1 MLPFGFLK
9 FLAFLCCLEESFFHV
24 TLLTSILG
32 SSTDITCSPSLVAS
46 NIRPMLMAVSRV
58 RFLLFSKQRCRTLS
72 SSNLHAMAFRINLF
86 VSVISSPRARSLRSV
101 TKESNVSPC
110 SWCLRSNLTAA
121 IIGFFLASRCAL
133 NFWATRSSMSLF
145 TDVMSV
151 FPRSNLNSVPLESE
165 VNLLALVTDEAHQVA
180 YFLFFRALAEWSSEC
195 KFAVLIK
202 SFPLFT
208 QVRGGPIHRW
218 PVVRRVSV
226 SFCHIFVLSFIRRRS
241 KSHYSDTMLH
251 INTRP
256 PCWSYATHVFY
267 FMLCLQE
274 VSGIHNKQLAS
285 DPLSIY
291 MVTSIQLLVCPLL
304 S

>member
-32 SSTDITCSPSLVAS
+32 SSPDITCSPSVVAS

-72 SSNLHAMAFRINLF
+72 SSNLHAMSFRINLF

-110 SWCLRSNLTAA
+110 SWRLLSNLTAA

-218 PVVRRVSV
+218 PVIRRVSV

>member
-1 MLPFGFLK
+1 MLLPTSRNSHHSSFSPGFWLSLIL
-9 FLAFLCCLEESFFHV
+9 FISRLA
-24 TLLTSILG
+24 
-32 SSTDITCSPSLVAS
+32 TCSSCKSLSAPSSSLEYS
-46 NIRPMLMAVSRV
+46 SPEWSVS
-58 RFLLFSKQRCRTLS
+58 SKQRCRTLS
-72 SSNLHAMAFRINLF
+72 SSNLHAMAYRINLF

-101 TKESNVSPC
+101 RKESNVSPC
-110 SWCLRSNLTAA
+110 SWRLRSNLTAA
-121 IIGFFLASRCAL
+121 IIGFFLASRCTL
-133 NFWATRSSMSLF
+133 NFSATRSSMSLF

-180 YFLFFRALAEWSSEC
+180 YFLFFRALAEWSSES